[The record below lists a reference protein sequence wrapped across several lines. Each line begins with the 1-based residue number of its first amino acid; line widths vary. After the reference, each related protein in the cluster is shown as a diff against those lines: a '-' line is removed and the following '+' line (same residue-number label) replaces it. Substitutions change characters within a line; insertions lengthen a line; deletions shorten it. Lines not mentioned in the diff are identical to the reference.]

1 MIATPDL
8 IASLAANAAPVR
20 RLRPPLQRAG
30 LWMVFAAAILVLF
43 TVLHG
48 VRDDLVERLREP
60 TFAVGVAGAL
70 MTGVLAAVAA
80 FELSLPDRSR
90 LWLWLPAPAVVLWA
104 STIGY
109 GCLTNWVSVAPDGI
123 RLGTTLRCFATL
135 VLTSVPLSLVLLVM
149 LRHAAHLR
157 PTIVASSASLAV
169 AGITATALSLFHE
182 IDATVMVLLW
192 NIVMAVVMVLI
203 GGAFGRRMFSW
214 VAPRTIAGG
223 T

>member
-8 IASLAANAAPVR
+8 IASLAASATPVR

-30 LWMVFAAAILVLF
+30 LWVGFAAVVLALF

-48 VRDDLVERLREP
+48 VRTDFTERLGEP
-60 TFAVGVAGAL
+60 NFALSLAGAL
-70 MTGVLAAVAA
+70 ITGVLAAVAA
-80 FELSLPDRSR
+80 FELSIPDRSR
-90 LWLWLPAPAVVLWA
+90 LWIWLPVPAVVLWA

-109 GCLTNWVSVAPDGI
+109 GCLTNWVSLTPDGL
-123 RLGTTLRCFATL
+123 RLGTAARCFATL

-149 LRHAAHLR
+149 LRHAALVR

-192 NIVMAVVMVLI
+192 NIALAVVMVLI
-203 GGAFGRRMFSW
+203 GSAFGRRMFGW
-214 VAPRTIAGG
+214 VAPRAVPGG